1 MAAVILAAAVHSAAA
16 VLAAVGDPRL
26 PAAARSGND
35 DCSDFAVAQA
45 ILLHHWP
52 PGTRMPKMV
61 GYLVYFRAV
70 FHEKHAMTDTT
81 CDALIIGAG
90 PVGLTAATELVRL
103 GLKCRIV
110 DRCAAPTDKSKA
122 LVMWGRTL
130 ELFNHAGIAQDF
142 VAAGMFAKGASIYGA
157 GKRLVQ
163 VRVHRDDTAFPQPLM
178 IPQNETERVLNENL
192 QCRGLKVQRQT
203 ELVTFVDHGDTIE
216 ATLRHADGQ
225 EEKVT
230 SRWLLGCDGA
240 HSTVRKELGFQFSG
254 EFEPNDWM
262 LADVHVDGPIAG
274 DEISAYWHRDGV
286 LIFFPFAPG
295 RFRVIADLGRAPI
308 TEKPADPTLEQAQA
322 VVDQRG
328 PTGVRLHD
336 PVWLAGFRIHERKV
350 DQYGRGHVF
359 LAGDAAH
366 IHSPA
371 GGQGMNTGMQDAFNL
386 AWKIALVHRGQ
397 AQESIL
403 QSYTKERSAVGDMV
417 LHDAGLFTRVATLR
431 NPMLQFMRNHLM
443 SLAGKLS
450 AVQERAIAHLS
461 EMAIHYPESPL
472 NGDDSG
478 DAWGSTVAAGDRL
491 PDATVSELRSGK
503 EMRLL
508 EALRGA
514 DFTLLVL
521 PSAEELKDDASSV
534 DAMLQQAHAATV
546 EFGDVVR
553 TVLVLPSGF
562 QALAKPPLG
571 QVLGAERQASVATVL
586 VDEKGQVHQRLGL
599 RGAAIALVRP
609 DGYLSFRGHAGSWD
623 QLQGYLA
630 RILRPT
636 GAVALATAQNREM
649 VSSGVV

>member
-1 MAAVILAAAVHSAAA
+1 VTAAVILAAAVHSAAA

-26 PAAARSGND
+26 SKAVKSGND
-35 DCSDFAVAQA
+35 DCNDFAVAQA

-61 GYLVYFRAV
+61 GYLVDSRAA
-70 FHEKHAMTDTT
+70 FHKEHAMADIT
-81 CDALIIGAG
+81 CDALVVGAG
-90 PVGLTAATELVRL
+90 PVGLTMALELTRQ
-103 GLKCRIV
+103 GLNCRII
-110 DRCAAPTDKSKA
+110 DLCATPTDKSKA
-122 LVMWGRTL
+122 LVIWSRTL
-130 ELFNHAGIAQDF
+130 ELLDHAGVAQDF
-142 VAAGMFAKGASIYGA
+142 IPAGMFAKGASIYGS

-163 VRVHRDDTAFPQPLM
+163 VEIHREDTAYPRPLL
-178 IPQNETERVLNENL
+178 IPQSETERVLNENL
-192 QCRGLKVQRQT
+192 VRRGVRVQRQT
-203 ELVTFVDHGDTIE
+203 QLVGFVDKGNQIVS
-216 ATLRHADGQ
+216 TLRHADGQ

-240 HSTVRKELGFQFSG
+240 HSTVRKELGFEFSG

-262 LADVHVDGPIAG
+262 LADVHLDGPIPG

-295 RFRVIADLGRAPI
+295 RCRVIADLGQAPG
-308 TEKPADPTLEQAQA
+308 TEKPADPTLEQVQA

-403 QSYTKERSAVGDMV
+403 QSYTQERSAVGDMV

-431 NPMLQFMRNHLM
+431 NPVLQFMRNHLM

-450 AVQERAIAHLS
+450 AVQERAISQLS
-461 EMAIHYPESPL
+461 ELAIHYPESPL
-472 NGDDSG
+472 NGDDAG
-478 DAWGSTVAAGDRL
+478 DAWGSTVTAGDRL

-534 DAMLQQAHAATV
+534 DAMLQHAHAVTA
-546 EFGDVVR
+546 EFRDVVQ

-562 QALAKPPLG
+562 QALAKTP
-571 QVLGAERQASVATVL
+571 ASVAAVL

-609 DGYLSFRGHAGSWD
+609 DSYVGFRGHAGSWD
-623 QLQGYLA
+623 QLHSYLA

-636 GAVALATAQNREM
+636 GAVALATAKDREM